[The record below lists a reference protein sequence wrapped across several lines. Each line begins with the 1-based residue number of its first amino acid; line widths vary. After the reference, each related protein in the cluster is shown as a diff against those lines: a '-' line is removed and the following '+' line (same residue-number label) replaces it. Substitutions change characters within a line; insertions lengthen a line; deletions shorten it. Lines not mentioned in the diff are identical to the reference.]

1 MSLHELDEAKR
12 CLQCKKPL
20 CRKGCPISTDIPA
33 MIRYFGEGRLDE
45 AGEMLFGNNPLSAV
59 CALVCDHEKQCEG
72 QCVLSKKGNAVHI
85 SSIENFISS
94 RYLARFTPPN
104 ITKNGKMAAIV
115 GSGPAG
121 ITIAVDLAQ
130 KGYGVTIFEGR
141 DQIGGVLRYGIPA
154 FRLPKSVLE
163 SYRRLLK
170 AMGVQ
175 IRPNTTIGGAL
186 RMDDLFRDGYSAVF
200 IGTGVWRPNV
210 LHIPGE
216 SLGNAHFAIDY
227 LSNPDV
233 YDLGETV
240 SVIGAGNAAMDAART
255 ILRQGARN
263 VTIYARRPVLTAS
276 SREVEYAKLDGVR
289 FEFCLKPMEI
299 RPEGVILRKIEYD
312 DEGRGRDIEGS
323 DYLQPSDSV
332 VISIGQGPKDKIVAT
347 SKGLEAND
355 RGLLITDD
363 NGATTRDGVFASG
376 DVVRGAKTVVEAVRY
391 SKMVAQ
397 AMDEYMLGRKALTSS
412 RRSK

>member
-20 CRKGCPISTDIPA
+20 CRKGCPINTDIPA
-33 MIRYFGEGRLDE
+33 MIRYFVEGRLDE

-72 QCVLSKKGNAVHI
+72 RCVLSKKGNAVHI

-94 RYLARFTPPN
+94 RYLARFTPPVMAR
-104 ITKNGKMAAIV
+104 NGKMAAIV

-130 KGYGVTIFEGR
+130 KGYGVTIFESR
-141 DQIGGVLRYGIPA
+141 DRIGGVLRYGIPS

-186 RMDDLFRDGYSAVF
+186 RMDDLFRDGYSSVF

-227 LSNPDV
+227 LSNPEV

-240 SVIGAGNAAMDAART
+240 SVIGAGNAAVDAART

-276 SREVEYAKLDGVR
+276 PREAEYARLDGVR
-289 FEFCLKPMEI
+289 FESCVKPVQI
-299 RPEGVILRKIEYD
+299 CPEGVILRRIEYD
-312 DEGRGRDIEGS
+312 AEGQGREIEGS
-323 DYLQPSDSV
+323 DFLQPSDSV
-332 VISIGQGPKDKIVAT
+332 IISIGQGPKEKIVAT
-347 SKGLEAND
+347 SKGLEANE
-355 RGLLITDD
+355 RGLLIADE
-363 NGATTRDGVFASG
+363 NGMTTRKGVFASG
-376 DVVRGAKTVVEAVRY
+376 DVVLGAKTVVEAVRY
-391 SKMVAQ
+391 SKMVARS
-397 AMDEYMLGRKALTSS
+397 MDEYMGRK
-412 RRSK
+412 